1 MTLFVIG
8 ICLLLL
14 VIVVFIAAKPISM
27 GIEARRNLN
36 NKTDIDED
44 QIHEAESENMNISDE
59 IIKLKKLKD
68 DGIISD
74 DEYIKAK
81 NKLLD

>member
-27 GIEARRNLN
+27 GIEARRNIN
-36 NKTDIDED
+36 NKKDIDED
-44 QIHEAESENMNISDE
+44 QILEAESENMNISDE

-68 DGIISD
+68 DGIISE

>member
-27 GIEARRNLN
+27 GIEARRNIN
-36 NKTDIDED
+36 NKTDIDEV
-44 QIHEAESENMNISDE
+44 QIHEAEIENKNISDE

>member
-1 MTLFVIG
+1 
-8 ICLLLL
+8 
-14 VIVVFIAAKPISM
+14 M

>member
-27 GIEARRNLN
+27 GIEARRNIN

>member
-27 GIEARRNLN
+27 GIEARRNIN

-44 QIHEAESENMNISDE
+44 QIHEAESENKNISDE

>member
-27 GIEARRNLN
+27 GIEARRNIN
-36 NKTDIDED
+36 NKKDIDED
-44 QIHEAESENMNISDE
+44 QILEAESENMNISDE
-59 IIKLKKLKD
+59 IIKLKELKD
-68 DGIISD
+68 DGIISE

>member
-1 MTLFVIG
+1 
-8 ICLLLL
+8 
-14 VIVVFIAAKPISM
+14 M
-27 GIEARRNLN
+27 GIEARRNIN

>member
-27 GIEARRNLN
+27 GIEARRNIN

-44 QIHEAESENMNISDE
+44 QIHEAEIENKNISDE